1 VIVINPD
8 RMILAR
14 QTASPMVH
22 RVQTEETMTLESK
35 MLLSLVCLLVGGCAA
50 ENEKIKL
57 LRHAHL
63 TLPEATS
70 VAEKSTPGS
79 HAVQVELRQ
88 SKNDV
93 IYEVHIVKKVSVDA
107 LDGHI
112 IPSDEK

>member
-1 VIVINPD
+1 
-8 RMILAR
+8 
-14 QTASPMVH
+14 MVH
-22 RVQTEETMTLESK
+22 LVKREETMTREFRV
-35 MLLSLVCLLVGGCAA
+35 LLSIVCLLVGGCAA
-50 ENEKIKL
+50 EDERIML

-79 HAVQVELRQ
+79 HAVQVELRK

-93 IYEVHIVKKVSVDA
+93 IYEVHIVKTVSVDA

>member
-1 VIVINPD
+1 
-8 RMILAR
+8 
-14 QTASPMVH
+14 
-22 RVQTEETMTLESK
+22 MTLEFK
-35 MLLSLVCLLVGGCAA
+35 VLLSIVCLLVGGCAA
-50 ENEKIKL
+50 EDNERIRL

-70 VAEKSTPGS
+70 VAEKSTLGG

-93 IYEVHIVKKVSVDA
+93 IYEVHIVKKVSVNA